1 MRGTPLTIVGTAIH
15 LHPHADCPLVWT
27 VRVEPDLGGQHH
39 GVEVLLDS
47 DVGVG
52 VALHDLGVL
61 DVPVPHPLVQAGSE
75 VLQHV
80 VLGELGPLAVAEPAH
95 GFCARDHVDLV
106 QRDFY
111 PLRAV
116 FTNHVPGTPGSPI
129 LVHTNPRNIF
139 LQFSGNIFPMCSFL
153 FNARFEKNLFES
165 LFSKHK
171 ENIGVLSCLF

>member
-1 MRGTPLTIVGTAIH
+1 M
-15 LHPHADCPLVWT
+15 
-27 VRVEPDLGGQHH
+27 EPDLGGQHH
-39 GVEVLLDS
+39 GVEVLLHG

-80 VLGELGPLAVAEPAH
+80 VLGELGSLAVPEPSH
-95 GFCARDHVDLV
+95 GFGARDHVDLV
-106 QRDFY
+106 QRDFN

-116 FTNHVPGTPGSPI
+116 FPDHVARTPGSSI
-129 LVHTNPRNIF
+129 LVHTNPRNISS
-139 LQFSGNIFPMCSFL
+139 QFRGNIFPMCSFL
-153 FNARFEKNLFES
+153 FNARFEKNLFER